1 MVASGGDEPVRV
13 GERERSRGG
22 NEHGGEREGSRGA
35 RGVSGDVQ
43 GEAASRRWPGRV
55 PACGEHTPRVLLARG
70 GRRLADGPGGL
81 LQCQAGQV
89 SARYSLSLSFC

>member
-1 MVASGGDEPVRV
+1 MAAVVASGGDEPVRV

-43 GEAASRRWPGRV
+43 GEAASRRWPRRV
-55 PACGEHTPRVLLARG
+55 GAHGGHTPLVLLARG
-70 GRRLADGPGGL
+70 GR
-81 LQCQAGQV
+81 
-89 SARYSLSLSFC
+89 